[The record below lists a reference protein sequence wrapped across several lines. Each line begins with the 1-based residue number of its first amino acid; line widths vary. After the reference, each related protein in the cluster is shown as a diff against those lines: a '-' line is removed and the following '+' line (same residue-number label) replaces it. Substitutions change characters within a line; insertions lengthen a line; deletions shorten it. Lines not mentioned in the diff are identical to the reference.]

1 MGGFNHYYSMGK
13 SESSTEESTG
23 DSSEYESSEEFEPID
38 PEQLEE
44 EGTWGL
50 SDVLT
55 AVGIDVGGKKQV
67 LKDTEGNPI
76 QPVYTED
83 GTYASPTLV
92 DEQGNVIHEGTRGIG
107 TAVATAVGVH
117 YYRKKKKESSGKKGK
132 GKKDKKKG
140 KKGKKDKKKEKV
152 NAHNKLFL
160 ETTVRSSIASIDS
173 YLQIEK

>member
-44 EGTWGL
+44 EGTRGL

-107 TAVATAVGVH
+107 TAVAIGAGAIALLGGAAVATAVGVH

-140 KKGKKDKKKEKV
+140 KKGKKDKKDKK
-152 NAHNKLFL
+152 K
-160 ETTVRSSIASIDS
+160 
-173 YLQIEK
+173 KKKKK